1 MGGFL
6 KILLYAVLLFYAF
19 NMLIKLIFKI
29 KMRKLEKQ
37 MNQFSQEDAQT
48 NTHESKNPHVDPNIG
63 EYTDFE
69 EIKETIHHNEE

>member
-1 MGGFL
+1 MGGL
-6 KILLYAVLLFYAF
+6 WRIILYTVLIFYAF
-19 NMLIKLIFKI
+19 SMLIKLIFRR

-37 MNQFSQEDAQT
+37 MNQFTQEDTQT
-48 NTHESKNPHVDPNIG
+48 GTNEAKNPHVDPNIG